1 LVGRSAQK
9 GGLYVGKTKRGKGTK
24 IMAMV
29 DRSGLP
35 LAIDLE
41 SASPHES
48 TLLENLLRQSFL
60 RRVVDR
66 PRFLI
71 GDKAY
76 DSDPLDARLARQGI
90 TLLAQLPKARHSL
103 RVPCRKLPRL
113 PSPRL
118 RDFPAQAFMKCS
130 LVTPMG

>member
-1 LVGRSAQK
+1 
-9 GGLYVGKTKRGKGTK
+9 
-24 IMAMV
+24 MAMV

-48 TLLENLLRQSFL
+48 TLLETLLRASFL
-60 RRVVDR
+60 RRAVDR

-76 DSDPLDARLARQGI
+76 DSDSLDARLAKKGI
-90 TLLAQLPKARHSL
+90 TLIAPNRSNRRVLTQDRRHL
-103 RVPCRKLPRL
+103 RRYRRRWKVERFFSWLFNFRKLVTRYEFLAANFLGFLLLACAIFLLRRL
-113 PSPRL
+113 
-118 RDFPAQAFMKCS
+118 
-130 LVTPMG
+130 

>member
-1 LVGRSAQK
+1 VLLDPFAVMRASSPVPPCSSSAKKRRSPCTACGKPSGHLVGRSAQK

-60 RRVVDR
+60 RRV
-66 PRFLI
+66 
-71 GDKAY
+71 
-76 DSDPLDARLARQGI
+76 
-90 TLLAQLPKARHSL
+90 
-103 RVPCRKLPRL
+103 PCRKLPRL

>member
-1 LVGRSAQK
+1 
-9 GGLYVGKTKRGKGTK
+9 
-24 IMAMV
+24 MV

-48 TLLENLLRQSFL
+48 TLLEDLLRQSFL

-76 DSDPLDARLARQGI
+76 DCDPLDARLARQGI
-90 TLLAQLPKARHSL
+90 TLIAPNRCSRKVFTQDGRQLRRYRRRWKVERFFSWL
-103 RVPCRKLPRL
+103 FNFRKLVTRYEFHAANFLGFLHLACAIFLLRRL
-113 PSPRL
+113 
-118 RDFPAQAFMKCS
+118 
-130 LVTPMG
+130 